1 MRLLLEK
8 RTSPICSLLL
18 VTDENG
24 TLRALEFGDLDTR
37 LHRLLRD
44 HYGEYTLDPGAA
56 PRSITRA
63 LDAYFDGDLG
73 AINDVQVATGGTRFQ
88 CGVWAALREI
98 PGGTTISYGKLA
110 SRLGDPGASRAVGA
124 ANGANPIPIIVPCHR
139 VIGADGRLTGYGGGL
154 ARKKWLLEHE
164 ARFAAGNL
172 L

>member
-8 RTSPICSLLL
+8 RSSPISPLLL

-44 HYGEYTLDPGAA
+44 HYGEYTLAPGAA
-56 PRSITRA
+56 PHSITRA
-63 LDAYFDGDLG
+63 LDAYFQGDLR
-73 AINDVQVATGGTRFQ
+73 AIDNVHVTTGGTQFQ
-88 CGVWAALREI
+88 RGVWAALREI
-98 PGGTTISYGKLA
+98 PGGSTISYGRLA
-110 SRLGDPGASRAVGA
+110 SRLGAPGASRAVGA

-139 VIGADGRLTGYGGGL
+139 VIGADGTLTGYGGGL
-154 ARKKWLLEHE
+154 PRKKWLLDHE
-164 ARFAAGNL
+164 ARFAAGHL